1 MLEELIDKLQR
12 WKVNED
18 QIWIESVDREVQFE
32 IIRLNTIDQLFNE
45 GERADG
51 TILPDYSETSV
62 NFYGKRPGPIQLKDT
77 GHFYASFVVLA
88 ERNGIL
94 IVADDVFIYDEPLAQ
109 KYGAEII
116 GLTKENI
123 GVLSGMLLR
132 NYIKA
137 IRKQLQ

>member
-1 MLEELIDKLQR
+1 MLEGLTDKLER

-32 IIRLNTIDQLFNE
+32 IIRLNTQDQLFDE
-45 GERADG
+45 GKRADG

-62 NFYGKRPGPIQLKDT
+62 NFYGKRAGPIQLKDT
-77 GHFYASFVVLA
+77 GHFYQSFVVLA
-88 ERNGIL
+88 EKNGIL
-94 IVADDVFIYDEPLAQ
+94 IVADDVFIYDEPLAD

-116 GLTKENI
+116 GLTKENM

-132 NYIKA
+132 NYIKE